1 MIFSLTHV
9 EAEKK
14 EKFWDL
20 SNISINNQID
30 LSSAK
35 EQFLSLLNDSIDLRL
50 RADVPISVNLSGG
63 LDSSAIVSLATES
76 LRKKQ
81 KLVVHNFKFK
91 NDISLDESK
100 AAREISN
107 FCGSDFHEIVLDKKE
122 VFESVNNLIYESE
135 EPVHSLASFVQKFA
149 WEKISKEGYKVILHG
164 SANDEL
170 MLGYDY
176 LKKIELLSRL
186 RNLDIHSIS
195 RDLFNEKLLVLK
207 LIKWIIF
214 RENHKTQVNENFLS
228 KELNNSN
235 QKRYQKFINKI
246 NDLNLSAK
254 DRMKADLL
262 SLRVPYWCNLMDK
275 NMMSIP
281 VEVRMPYLDHKLI
294 EFLTS
299 MPTKYFLKNGYTK
312 FLLRHSMIGKLPD
325 KIIWNKKKTGFSIP
339 KENWHSGLRSSF
351 LEMLENKNLE
361 EFFDL
366 NRLKSDSNKLTQD
379 EFWRYYNF
387 SAWLNLQQL

>member
-1 MIFSLTHV
+1 M
-9 EAEKK
+9 
-14 EKFWDL
+14 
-20 SNISINNQID
+20 
-30 LSSAK
+30 
-35 EQFLSLLNDSIDLRL
+35 
-50 RADVPISVNLSGG
+50 
-63 LDSSAIVSLATES
+63 
-76 LRKKQ
+76 
-81 KLVVHNFKFK
+81 
-91 NDISLDESK
+91 
-100 AAREISN
+100 
-107 FCGSDFHEIVLDKKE
+107 
-122 VFESVNNLIYESE
+122 
-135 EPVHSLASFVQKFA
+135 
-149 WEKISKEGYKVILHG
+149 
-164 SANDEL
+164 
-170 MLGYDY
+170 
-176 LKKIELLSRL
+176 
-186 RNLDIHSIS
+186 
-195 RDLFNEKLLVLK
+195 
-207 LIKWIIF
+207 
-214 RENHKTQVNENFLS
+214 S

>member
-1 MIFSLTHV
+1 
-9 EAEKK
+9 
-14 EKFWDL
+14 
-20 SNISINNQID
+20 
-30 LSSAK
+30 
-35 EQFLSLLNDSIDLRL
+35 
-50 RADVPISVNLSGG
+50 
-63 LDSSAIVSLATES
+63 
-76 LRKKQ
+76 
-81 KLVVHNFKFK
+81 
-91 NDISLDESK
+91 
-100 AAREISN
+100 
-107 FCGSDFHEIVLDKKE
+107 
-122 VFESVNNLIYESE
+122 
-135 EPVHSLASFVQKFA
+135 
-149 WEKISKEGYKVILHG
+149 
-164 SANDEL
+164 

-228 KELNNSN
+228 KELNNLN

-275 NMMSIP
+275 NIMSIP

-351 LEMLENKNLE
+351 LEMLENKI
-361 EFFDL
+361 
-366 NRLKSDSNKLTQD
+366 LK
-379 EFWRYYNF
+379 NF
-387 SAWLNLQQL
+387 LI